1 MLSKI
6 FRFLKNI
13 CILLLVA
20 GMGFGLRT
28 YLFDFPTRDLI
39 HPIVY
44 RLFGDKT
51 YFTSLIL
58 KEKLY
63 TPRDISKWL
72 LENITY
78 ASDIEL
84 YNKIEFWQ
92 TPIETISKK
101 AGDCEDFAFLTQEL
115 LNQIGIT
122 SEVVAMESLEF
133 GHAICVYK
141 WGNDYYIFDD
151 GHLWK
156 AKDGINNIES
166 IINTEGID
174 MIFVG
179 MDDIK
184 VNLGFD
190 IGQPTFENDKLVKIL
205 ETLSEKVNKAG
216 KYAGCVA
223 VNADAAKRSIDLGYR
238 FLACSVDLLLLQEAS
253 NAKLREIR
261 TAID

>member
-1 MLSKI
+1 MVKNKLLEK
-6 FRFLKNI
+6 LKNGKTVI
-13 CILLLVA
+13 GLINSCRAPYINEVSCNGWDYIWIDAQHSEFDRCSTLQAVLAASRENTDTVIRVPGSEYGIIGPYADMGCSAIMVPMVDNKSQAEKVRDAIKFPPVGKRSFGGFRIAKYFGVNYYKEYELLSIA
-20 GMGFGLRT
+20 
-28 YLFDFPTRDLI
+28 
-39 HPIVY
+39 
-44 RLFGDKT
+44 
-51 YFTSLIL
+51 
-58 KEKLY
+58 
-63 TPRDISKWL
+63 
-72 LENITY
+72 
-78 ASDIEL
+78 
-84 YNKIEFWQ
+84 Q
-92 TPIETISKK
+92 IET
-101 AGDCEDFAFLTQEL
+101 A
-115 LNQIGIT
+115 
-122 SEVVAMESLEF
+122 
-133 GHAICVYK
+133 
-141 WGNDYYIFDD
+141 
-151 GHLWK
+151 
-156 AKDGINNIES
+156 DGINNIES